1 MLKLSYY
8 KVHAHRMI
16 IVGRSVEQLVRDR
29 ALWVNLV
36 RVASMEERVD
46 PNTHLLAGNITL
58 IRIGNSMRSVYSYFI
73 YAFLYCR

>member
-1 MLKLSYY
+1 
-8 KVHAHRMI
+8 MI
-16 IVGRSVEQLVRDR
+16 IVGRSVEQLVRDG

-58 IRIGNSMRSVYSYFI
+58 IRIGNSMQSVYSYFI